1 MYNEV
6 GNVSAL
12 VEALVAVLG
21 PLETPYEIILVND
34 GSTDGTW
41 QAIEE
46 IATVHTVVRGICLSR
61 NFGHQNAVF
70 AGLNHATGQAIVS
83 MDGDL
88 QHPPELI
95 PEMLAAWRDGYEI
108 VETRRAEAVDTT
120 LFKRMTSRLFYR
132 MFSTLS
138 GIPMSAGTS
147 DFRLLDTGVAQA
159 ICAMND
165 SDLFLRG
172 MAHWVG
178 YKRMTLD
185 YQAQRRHAGETKYS
199 LVRMLRFASSSLISF
214 SVIPL
219 QIGIWVGLATSLIAF
234 LELIYI
240 LVVYLRGGGVP
251 GWASTITVIS
261 FMFGVLF
268 IIVGVIG
275 AYLGSIFET
284 MKNRP
289 RFLIRKD
296 CGFRSDSESNES

>member
-1 MYNEV
+1 
-6 GNVSAL
+6 
-12 VEALVAVLG
+12 
-21 PLETPYEIILVND
+21 
-34 GSTDGTW
+34 
-41 QAIEE
+41 
-46 IATVHTVVRGICLSR
+46 
-61 NFGHQNAVF
+61 
-70 AGLNHATGQAIVS
+70 
-83 MDGDL
+83 
-88 QHPPELI
+88 
-95 PEMLAAWRDGYEI
+95 
-108 VETRRAEAVDTT
+108 
-120 LFKRMTSRLFYR
+120 
-132 MFSTLS
+132 
-138 GIPMSAGTS
+138 
-147 DFRLLDTGVAQA
+147 
-159 ICAMND
+159 MND

-178 YKRMTLD
+178 YKRMTFD